1 MRIAAVQKKFIRDY
15 WKEKEPS
22 SEVYLF
28 GSRVDDLK
36 KGGDID
42 ILVLTDKKLHHSDL
56 FKMKQLFFSK
66 FGAQKMD
73 VVSFTKNEES
83 VFKKYLLSYA
93 KLLDHE

>member
-1 MRIAAVQKKFIRDY
+1 M
-15 WKEKEPS
+15 
-22 SEVYLF
+22 
-28 GSRVDDLK
+28 
-36 KGGDID
+36 
-42 ILVLTDKKLHHSDL
+42 VLTDKKLNHIDL

-83 VFKKYLLSYA
+83 LFKKHVLSYA